1 MRQSLTAAWVF
12 RLPGRDWVWYFEV
25 SMKKSKAAV
34 YSVVPWPI
42 PSASPPG
49 SPKMLPSPYCS
60 LILAFFFWK
69 IGQRAVKI
77 YFMYFV
83 VFLYRSETPK
93 KLPITSQSSPSNKT
107 VLKPLYYPLSG
118 WRWFDGSGSLAP
130 VSVPA
135 QSGSC
140 FEARSE
146 WYSGSDNRLM

>member
-1 MRQSLTAAWVF
+1 MMLFISFQF
-12 RLPGRDWVWYFEV
+12 RLDTIFRGERNSETHQCVLIEIKLSVELNLLWILMIVNVFFSQESNCSD
-25 SMKKSKAAV
+25 SKLR
-34 YSVVPWPI
+34 WL
-42 PSASPPG
+42 SAD
-49 SPKMLPSPYCS
+49 KR
-60 LILAFFFWK
+60 LI
-69 IGQRAVKI
+69 IH
-77 YFMYFV
+77 YV